1 MNPIREDPGRQE
13 SEPAC
18 CPACGDQRPR
28 YKGRR
33 GRNDVYECTQT
44 DCNLVFEILLLA
56 SASRPEGGRCA

>member
-33 GRNDVYECTQT
+33 GPNDVYECVAAG
-44 DCNLVFEILLLA
+44 CGLLFEVLVTAPAE
-56 SASRPEGGRCA
+56 RPGGVR